1 MTRQRLGEEGDVG
14 DDVGGHLQES
24 RRGGTRAER
33 GLERVYVKAERVDPG
48 SVLGVLGAGK
58 AKGVVS
64 DGSRQYDRIERER
77 FNRT

>member
-1 MTRQRLGEEGDVG
+1 MG

-33 GLERVYVKAERVDPG
+33 GLERVYVKAERVNAG

-58 AKGVVS
+58 GSGVVS
-64 DGSRQYDRIERER
+64 VERKYDRIERGER
-77 FNRT
+77 FNRRRR